1 MEFHGVQASDD
12 GASSPASSTP
22 KERTGA
28 ELTPREVVTELDSFI
43 IGQSDAKRAV
53 AVALRNRWR
62 RKQVPTDLRD
72 EISPKNIILIGPTGV
87 GKTEIARRLAK
98 LAKAPFLK
106 VEATKFT
113 EVGYVGKDV
122 ESMVRDLVEASI
134 HMVRTEMEAAV
145 TESADERAANRIL
158 DALYPPAASDATAAE
173 RERSDRTR
181 DKLRRML
188 AEGHLDERMVDIELS
203 KAPPSGPSIQFMG
216 GQGMDQLGGG
226 LQDMLQGLMPKQTQK
241 RKVTVAEARE
251 LLRGDEASGLVDQD
265 KLKTE
270 ALRRAEQDGIIFID
284 EIDKIAAG
292 SEGGR
297 RGPDVS
303 REGVQRDIL
312 PIVEGTTVN
321 TRHGAVKTDHVLFVA
336 AGAFHLAAPSDL
348 IPELQGRFPIRVELN
363 SLNEDDLARILV
375 EPDNALVRQYVAM
388 MATEKVE
395 LNFEP
400 EAVRRLAELAAQV
413 NARSEDI
420 GARRLHTVMEA
431 LLEDLS
437 FDADRQ
443 AGTTITIDRDEVDR
457 RLAPILKDEDLS
469 RYIL

>member
-1 MEFHGVQASDD
+1 MEFD
-12 GASSPASSTP
+12 GAQR
-22 KERTGA
+22 ERDRSNVSGA
-28 ELTPREVVTELDSFI
+28 ELTPKEVVAALDSFI
-43 IGQSDAKRAV
+43 IGQDDAKRAV

-62 RKQVPTDLRD
+62 RKQVEGGLRD

-98 LAKAPFLK
+98 LARAPFLK

-134 HMVRTEMEAAV
+134 HMVRTEMEASV
-145 TESADERAANRIL
+145 TESADERAASRIL
-158 DALYPPAASDATAAE
+158 EALYPSPAEDASDTE
-173 RERSDRTR
+173 RERADRTR
-181 DKLRRML
+181 EKLKRML
-188 AEGHLDERMVDIELS
+188 GEGHLDERMVDIELTKS
-203 KAPPSGPSIQFMG
+203 SADAPNIQFLG
-216 GQGMDQLGGG
+216 GQGMDAMGGG
-226 LQDMLQGLMPKQTQK
+226 LQDMLQGLLPKQKQK

-251 LLRGDEASGLVDQD
+251 LLRGDEAAGLVDQD

-292 SEGGR
+292 SEGGT

-321 TRHGAVKTDHVLFVA
+321 TRHGQVQTDHVLFVA
-336 AGAFHLAAPSDL
+336 AGAFHVAAPSDL
-348 IPELQGRFPIRVELN
+348 IPELQGRFPIRVELS
-363 SLNEDDLARILV
+363 SLTEEDLGRILV
-375 EPDNALVRQYVAM
+375 EPDNALVRQYTAM
-388 MATEKVE
+388 MATEQVE
-395 LNFEP
+395 LVFED
-400 EAVRRLAELAAQV
+400 EAVLRLAAIAAQV
-413 NARSEDI
+413 NERSEDI

-431 LLEDLS
+431 LLEELS
-437 FDADRQ
+437 FDADERKGSQ
-443 AGTTITIDRDEVDR
+443 VVIDPEEVER
-457 RLAPILKDEDLS
+457 RLAPILQDEDLS